1 MVDMTI
7 AIVLPRAMVFSPK
20 GATSIDLVAKDLL
33 FHSRLKDQTVVYG
46 PDIVEPFDGFQFVGL
61 KASNQR
67 QRDRELVEHLK
78 SQKPSCVVVHQYVQT
93 AALIASKLP
102 DSRVILHRHG
112 LLKKRKNALARFVK
126 SRSYRKLSN
135 IIFVSNF
142 IRGSFLEDFPGLRE
156 RSLVLYNGVDTTT
169 WCPSAEKKK
178 QVVYIGRARADKG
191 ILPLIEGFRKANF
204 SDWRLKLICAVQ
216 TEEEADF
223 YRDLQAKTANDSA
236 IELVA
241 NYSIDQ
247 VRDCLAES
255 LVAISPSIVKEGFS
269 RALIE
274 AMSCG
279 CASIGTLSGG
289 MAEAAGDAAYV
300 LQGVDMNSIAE
311 AFEDLLADPEKI
323 AHFGKLGR
331 DHVCANF
338 DIGKMSNAYDEILE
352 HFE

>member
-1 MVDMTI
+1 MTI

-33 FHSRLKDQTVVYG
+33 LHSQLKGQTVVYG
-46 PDIVEPFDGFQFVGL
+46 PDVEEPFEGFDFVGL

-93 AALIASKLP
+93 AELIARKLP
-102 DSRVILHRHG
+102 NSRVILHRHG
-112 LLKKRKNALARFVK
+112 QLKKRKNALARFVK

-135 IIFVSNF
+135 IVFVSNF
-142 IRGSFLEDFPGLRE
+142 IRGMFLEDFPGLTD
-156 RSLVLYNGVDTTT
+156 RSLVLYNGVDTTM
-169 WCPSAEKKK
+169 WCPAAQKEK

-191 ILPLIEGFRKANF
+191 VIPLIEGFQKANI

-216 TEEEADF
+216 TEEEASF
-223 YRDLQAKTANDSA
+223 YRDLQAKIVKDDT
-236 IELVA
+236 IELVS

-300 LQGVDMNSIAE
+300 LNGTDADTISD
-311 AFEDLLADPEKI
+311 AFDDLLASPKKI

-338 DIGKMSNAYDEILE
+338 DIRKISNVYDTILSGE
-352 HFE
+352 TP